1 MECQH
6 FSEKDFHDFRSSF
19 DFPMNHLKYMLKHV
33 LRQFARVLLKVRE
46 QLLATWQEIWTNLE
60 LGTKLTART
69 GRTARAQ
76 GRRARA
82 AAAARACA

>member
-1 MECQH
+1 
-6 FSEKDFHDFRSSF
+6 
-19 DFPMNHLKYMLKHV
+19 MNHLKYMLKHV